1 VPPTFADKL
10 TDTQRIERARALA
23 GKLVDHTR
31 GLLAAAENNAVVLY
45 SDALSCQIP
54 RSFAANAFNELQR
67 SMHFYFLVRLSA
79 IWDKAS
85 PDRESL
91 PSLLALIDKPSVRE
105 RIADDTYRYHSTIGE
120 PRISRP
126 STDPVEQRIITEH
139 WERYSVRRAAEEK
152 AKVERWINFSVR
164 IVPRVEQ
171 SFVAKSL
178 RPFRDSYIAHN
189 LDASVA
195 SMGDPIRLHF
205 GDEAKLLRL
214 TIRVV
219 DRFHL
224 ALNGAGFAWGMA
236 QEQANRNA
244 AELWSSCRF
253 DLSEE

>member
-1 VPPTFADKL
+1 
-10 TDTQRIERARALA
+10 
-23 GKLVDHTR
+23 
-31 GLLAAAENNAVVLY
+31 
-45 SDALSCQIP
+45 
-54 RSFAANAFNELQR
+54 
-67 SMHFYFLVRLSA
+67 
-79 IWDKAS
+79 
-85 PDRESL
+85 
-91 PSLLALIDKPSVRE
+91 
-105 RIADDTYRYHSTIGE
+105 
-120 PRISRP
+120 
-126 STDPVEQRIITEH
+126 
-139 WERYSVRRAAEEK
+139 VRRAAEEK
-152 AKVERWINFSVR
+152 AKVERWINFAVR
-164 IVPRVEQ
+164 IVPSVEQ

-253 DLSEE
+253 YLSEE